1 VRKTVIRVEDLGKK
15 YLLEHNRENRPRY
28 AALRDVL
35 ANGLH
40 SLSRKLAR
48 PFRRVESDDDKQ
60 REFWAL
66 RDVSFEIAEGDVAGI
81 IGRNGAGKSTLLKIL
96 SRITGPTL
104 GRVGMS
110 GRVASLLE
118 VGTGFHPELSGRENI
133 FLNGA
138 ILGMTWAEIK
148 KKFDAIVVFAEIER
162 FLDTPVKRYSSGMYV
177 RLAFAVAA
185 HLEPEILI
193 VDEVLAVGD
202 TAFQKKCL
210 GKMGEVATS
219 GRTVLFV
226 SHNMAAVANLCSR
239 AIVLER
245 GRVALD
251 GTVQDAIALY
261 NQDGNTHVYVGE
273 ARPHAPC
280 IRRVEID
287 LEALSAG
294 DLRVAVQFESPF
306 PLDPLVG
313 VVVHSQQGAP
323 LLGSNQLVH
332 GEGYRGA
339 VLRLGVATLTIR
351 DLPLYSGYYKVSIW
365 LCDRHNTRVYD
376 RKIDA
381 LGFDLVSRH
390 TLPPGISSEV
400 NGPVRTTASWELTP
414 GTVDTEALSVSASR
428 NGSTNT
434 FPVWK
439 HS

>member
-1 VRKTVIRVEDLGKK
+1 MNEIFRTRAIRDTVADRSREANAPLL
-15 YLLEHNRENRPRY
+15 YLKGINRSYGQGDTTLEILKGAEL
-28 AALRDVL
+28 ALWP
-35 ANGLH
+35 GQ
-40 SLSRKLAR
+40 SI
-48 PFRRVESDDDKQ
+48 
-60 REFWAL
+60 AL
-66 RDVSFEIAEGDVAGI
+66 VAPS
-81 IGRNGAGKSTLLKIL
+81 GAGKSTLLH
-96 SRITGPTL
+96 
-104 GRVGMS
+104 
-110 GRVASLLE
+110 VAGLLE
-118 VGTGFHPELSGRENI
+118 HPDGGE
-133 FLNGA
+133 
-138 ILGMTWAEIK
+138 
-148 KKFDAIVVFAEIER
+148 VYV
-162 FLDTPVKRYSSGMYV
+162 DT
-177 RLAFAVAA
+177 
-185 HLEPEILI
+185 
-193 VDEVLAVGD
+193 
-202 TAFQKKCL
+202 
-210 GKMGEVATS
+210 VATS
-219 GRTVLFV
+219 RLADSERT
-226 SHNMAAVANLCSR
+226 R
-239 AIVLER
+239 
-245 GRVALD
+245 
-251 GTVQDAIALY
+251 
-261 NQDGNTHVYVGE
+261 
-273 ARPHAPC
+273 

-414 GTVDTEALSVSASR
+414 GTVDTEAISVSASR
-428 NGSTNT
+428 IGSTNT